1 MPSEAFERT
10 ICHCNAVACAT
21 AASSASA
28 SASAVS
34 KGIRTGFFS
43 YSKNLINDGS
53 ELYNKWS

>member
-53 ELYNKWS
+53 ELYNK

>member
-21 AASSASA
+21 AASSA